1 MSSIPRYIPVRLC
14 LDVFAYNGFCSII
27 MVALF
32 GWNWA
37 VTKVQLENG
46 IDTVICEER
55 ATDIEIDY
63 YTKWL
68 ECIVLVLCV

>member
-1 MSSIPRYIPVRLC
+1 
-14 LDVFAYNGFCSII
+14 

-37 VTKVQLENG
+37 VTKVQLESG